1 MTTINGFPLDSV
13 VTGIAQNGL
22 PEYSNK
28 YHSVD
33 YRRVINSL
41 VSDGVIA
48 NIGQSLRVRVKPG
61 DSATGEIAHF
71 QVQTGT
77 AVLQGVFAHVDDNLD
92 FTISA
97 PFVSLDYSLAT
108 QNYFVGIRVNTIENK
123 DTYESAE
130 VVSISGSIKNGSST
144 AVDPAVGSN
153 FLVLARVVAKTV
165 KNSNGSYTYS
175 YTLQDTRAS
184 NLCGW
189 STPFAEIDTSA
200 YYAKVEEA
208 VDGADEAIDKEIAR
222 LQNKTQNAIDL
233 TQSALDETTAGY
245 LSGRIDDVE
254 SGEAIENGAIGK
266 DKLSAD
272 VVDSMTTKQ
281 LFLNTDNAI
290 WGTATFSVPTGGCN
304 LFTIEY
310 IDWGHAQ
317 SPRSAVTL
325 TVPANGNLL
334 FNSTDGRWRIIK
346 ATNDGENMTF
356 TPLTDSGATDIKKLR
371 ILRILGRKMQLVTS

>member
-1 MTTINGFPLDSV
+1 MTTIKGFPLDSV

-28 YHSVD
+28 FHSVD

-108 QNYFVGIRVNTIENK
+108 QNYFVGIKVNTTENK

-130 VVSISGSIKNGSST
+130 VIAISGSIKNGSST

-175 YTLQDTRAS
+175 YTLQDMRAS

-189 STPFAEIDTSA
+189 STPFAEIDASA
-200 YYAKVEEA
+200 YY
-208 VDGADEAIDKEIAR
+208 DGVQEAIAEVR
-222 LQNKTQNAIDL
+222 HQTQVALEVSKN
-233 TQSALDETTAGY
+233 ALDETTAGRLTQDIDALKIRSY
-245 LSGRIDDVE
+245 FDPHPSLVGVNMYARDAAGDTKYRIIISNSSV
-254 SGEAIENGAIGK
+254 ACV
-266 DKLSAD
+266 DKNNALLWERYMSDEKNILAMHSTSMTSAD
-272 VVDSMTTKQ
+272 NI
-281 LFLNTDNAI
+281 NTMASGPYGVWHFGD
-290 WGTATFSVPTGGCN
+290 TVPTGAPSDSAYYNFLN
-304 LFTIEY
+304 LYRQQILANVHRIY
-310 IDWGHAQ
+310 IRAYNGTAWTSWRKIDTV
-317 SPRSAVTL
+317 AV
-325 TVPANGNLL
+325 
-334 FNSTDGRWRIIK
+334 
-346 ATNDGENMTF
+346 
-356 TPLTDSGATDIKKLR
+356 
-371 ILRILGRKMQLVTS
+371 